1 MRLLSSAL
9 AAGLAAAI
17 LATAA
22 SAHEFWLSP
31 RAYEVGVGR
40 ALEADIRTGESF
52 KGNAS
57 PYFTRNVERFE
68 VLMGGRRIDPEAT
81 LGDRPVL
88 DRSVPGEGLAVVIY
102 ETRDSRLT
110 YQDWQKFVNF
120 VEHKAFDGALAR
132 HDARGLP
139 REGFVETYRR
149 YAKSL
154 IAVGG
159 GAGSDRPV
167 GLDTEI
173 VALANPYTDAVDA
186 MPVQV
191 LLYGQPRA
199 NAQVETYIRAPSGEV
214 SVDIRRTDANG
225 RAAIPIRPGHEYM
238 VDAVVLEERSGDVA
252 WHSMWANLT
261 FSVPAR

>member
-68 VLMGGRRIDPEAT
+68 VLMGDRRIDPEAT

-88 DRSVPGEGLAVVIY
+88 DRSVTGEGLAVVIY

-110 YQDWQKFVNF
+110 YQEWQKFVNF

-132 HDARGLP
+132 HDARG
-139 REGFVETYRR
+139 
-149 YAKSL
+149 
-154 IAVGG
+154 
-159 GAGSDRPV
+159 
-167 GLDTEI
+167 
-173 VALANPYTDAVDA
+173 
-186 MPVQV
+186 
-191 LLYGQPRA
+191 
-199 NAQVETYIRAPSGEV
+199 
-214 SVDIRRTDANG
+214 
-225 RAAIPIRPGHEYM
+225 
-238 VDAVVLEERSGDVA
+238 
-252 WHSMWANLT
+252 
-261 FSVPAR
+261 